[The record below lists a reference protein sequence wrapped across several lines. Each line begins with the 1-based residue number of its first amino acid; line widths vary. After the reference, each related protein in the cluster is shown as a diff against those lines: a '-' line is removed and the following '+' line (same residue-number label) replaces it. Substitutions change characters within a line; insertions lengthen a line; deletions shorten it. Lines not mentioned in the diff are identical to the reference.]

1 MQKVFE
7 EKLATVNTLLSR
19 LLSQSEGEEHSR
31 VLEAMEY
38 SASAG
43 GKRIRPLLVL
53 EFCSLCGG
61 RWEDALPFAAAIEMV
76 HTYSLIHDDLPCMD
90 DDDLRR
96 GRPSCHVQFG
106 EATALLAGDGLLTD
120 AFETLTGA
128 ELPAERIVRA
138 VQILSGHSGVRGMI
152 GGQELDLENEG
163 KPELPLSVLTKTD
176 EKKTADLLIAACQL
190 GVAAAGGTK
199 EDFAAAEKYGYAL
212 GIAFQIVDDILDVTS
227 TPEAFGKPIGSDAE
241 NGKPTYASMLGLS
254 GAKEEAE
261 KYTARAL
268 EALAH
273 FPGNEALILLTQSLL
288 GRNN

>member
-7 EKLATVNTLLSR
+7 EKLAAVNTLLSR

-163 KPELPLSVLTKTD
+163 KPELPLSFLTKTD
-176 EKKTADLLIAACQL
+176 
-190 GVAAAGGTK
+190 
-199 EDFAAAEKYGYAL
+199 
-212 GIAFQIVDDILDVTS
+212 
-227 TPEAFGKPIGSDAE
+227 
-241 NGKPTYASMLGLS
+241 
-254 GAKEEAE
+254 
-261 KYTARAL
+261 
-268 EALAH
+268 
-273 FPGNEALILLTQSLL
+273 
-288 GRNN
+288 

>member
-1 MQKVFE
+1 M
-7 EKLATVNTLLSR
+7 
-19 LLSQSEGEEHSR
+19 
-31 VLEAMEY
+31 LEAMEY